1 MAPAISATP
10 PAASSSPGG
19 TRSTRRCGWWPTPKT
34 ALVSP
39 AKASATA
46 SVRRARWP
54 TTTLCTLTADAIIR
68 EAGTPPPATAAPLP
82 PSANAIEALEKQL
95 SFVGWVE
102 AGEVYRLCAER
113 DISVSTIRRA
123 RVALG
128 LKTLYIG
135 NQPNRKNYWYQP
147 ELEEASVVADIT
159 NQNQQIQLA

>member
-1 MAPAISATP
+1 M
-10 PAASSSPGG
+10 
-19 TRSTRRCGWWPTPKT
+19 
-34 ALVSP
+34 
-39 AKASATA
+39 
-46 SVRRARWP
+46 
-54 TTTLCTLTADAIIR
+54 
-68 EAGTPPPATAAPLP
+68 
-82 PSANAIEALEKQL
+82 
-95 SFVGWVE
+95 GWVE

-159 NQNQQIQLA
+159 NPEPANTAGLMHRRTTDVQNPFIKLYYYYGLLNS

>member
-1 MAPAISATP
+1 MSEEALDEKNAEYLETFPRRPSA
-10 PAASSSPGG
+10 
-19 TRSTRRCGWWPTPKT
+19 
-34 ALVSP
+34 AL
-39 AKASATA
+39 
-46 SVRRARWP
+46 
-54 TTTLCTLTADAIIR
+54 
-68 EAGTPPPATAAPLP
+68 
-82 PSANAIEALEKQL
+82 ANAIEALEKQL